1 MSESKSAFEMVVIG
15 CSSGG
20 IDALRHVLAPF
31 PKKFKLPIIIVTH
44 IGDIPG
50 GSSLSVILQEF
61 TALPVEEAWDKA
73 VIEEG
78 RVYVAPSGYH
88 LLVEE
93 DRTFSLSTDPKV
105 CNVRPSIDVLFESA
119 AYAFG
124 KKLLAVILTGAN
136 KDGTHGLQ
144 IVHEEG
150 GICIVQDP
158 FTAVSPT
165 MPTSAI
171 SLGFIDHVVKL
182 DDIADLL
189 IRLTEETAS

>member
-1 MSESKSAFEMVVIG
+1 MREKAPPFELVAIG

-20 IDALRHVLAPF
+20 IDALRHVLSPL
-31 PKKFKLPIIIVTH
+31 PKNFGPPIIIVTH
-44 IGDIPG
+44 VGEIPG
-50 GSSLSVILQEF
+50 GSSLAVIIQEF
-61 TALPVEEAWDKA
+61 TKLPVVEAWDKA
-73 VIEEG
+73 EIAAG
-78 RVYVAPSGYH
+78 HIYIAPSGYH

-93 DRTFSLSTDPKV
+93 DKTLSLSTDPKV

-119 AYAFG
+119 AYVFG
-124 KKLLAVILTGAN
+124 EHLLAVILTGAN
-136 KDGTHGLQ
+136 KDGTHGLE

-171 SLGFIDHVVKL
+171 SLGFIDHIAKL
-182 DDIADLL
+182 NEIADLL
-189 IRLTEETAS
+189 VRLTKETAP